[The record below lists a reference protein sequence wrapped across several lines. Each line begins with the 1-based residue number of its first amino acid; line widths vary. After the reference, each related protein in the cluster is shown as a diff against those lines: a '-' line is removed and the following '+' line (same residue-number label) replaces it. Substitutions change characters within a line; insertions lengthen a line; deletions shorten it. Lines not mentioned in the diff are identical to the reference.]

1 LAWQRRLFQ
10 QSASLASYQE
20 LRRIARQLR
29 AWPQERDEA
38 LKTMEHKK
46 DIGLLIEIA
55 LHEKDIARA
64 LELLPKQT
72 RWG

>member
-1 LAWQRRLFQ
+1 M
-10 QSASLASYQE
+10 
-20 LRRIARQLR
+20 R

-55 LHEKDIARA
+55 LDEKDIARA

>member
-1 LAWQRRLFQ
+1 
-10 QSASLASYQE
+10 
-20 LRRIARQLR
+20 
-29 AWPQERDEA
+29 
-38 LKTMEHKK
+38 MEHKK

-55 LHEKDIARA
+55 LDEKDIARA